1 MKGMRSNAELWGA
14 QAASLHRPA
23 ACRAEVQRT
32 NFESKYRALTFRNVS
47 GKLPKI
53 AGWQPALPGVVK

>member
-14 QAASLHRPA
+14 QTASLHRPA

-32 NFESKYRALTFRNVS
+32 NFEIIESTRFGMFSASCR
-47 GKLPKI
+47 KLQ
-53 AGWQPALPGVVK
+53 AGSLRSPEL